1 MSSINLP
8 IGERT
13 RGEISNEGDY
23 KTYSVE
29 LSAGIEYAFYVEGI
43 SLSDSNLYL
52 LNSSNSTLDSNDD
65 LGPGWYSGKTVNVD
79 SLNSLIYYTPTQSGT
94 YYLEVTD
101 TPDPAFYPWY
111 HTGSFEISAWKT
123 DDTQSTSTSISVGT
137 NKASTIEHELDE
149 DSYKIKLTE
158 GRTYQFEMEK
168 SSLYDPYLILEDSQ
182 GKTLAE
188 DNDSGYEI
196 NNALITFTAP
206 STDDFY
212 LIASDAGYR
221 WGTYTL
227 STKQLNYDESKS
239 TANSINPGET
249 KQGSILY
256 KGDNDWYK
264 INLSSKKGYRF
275 SVEGSE
281 LNDPKIQLRDSYGA
295 LLAENDNI
303 DTSNDPILNF
313 KPSKTGTFYIDVSDS
328 SDTKT
333 GSYKLIALQTDESAS
348 TANNLKVGKSVAG
361 NVQHPK
367 DKDWY
372 AIKLTKNTR
381 YNFNL
386 NSITLK
392 DPELKLRNSSGTL
405 ITSDDN
411 SGAGNNASIGFTAAT
426 AGTYFLDAG
435 AIQSN
440 DTGTYKLTTVKVIDR
455 DSTAQGAIKLKTNN
469 PTQKAI
475 DYLTDHDWFKLKLK
489 KGRTYHLELK
499 GNTLSDPYLNLRDK
513 KGKILSSDNDS
524 GSGKDAVIRFTPKK
538 SGMHI
543 LDASGNR
550 DAVTGSYTIAA
561 WQTDESSKTAKTY
574 KMGRSQS
581 GTIDYQTDEDWFKLK
596 LKPGNYRFD
605 LQGSSLTDPA
615 LQLLN
620 SKGKVI
626 LSDDDS
632 GKGNDALIAA
642 TINKKGLYFLNAT
655 ASGGDETGTYV
666 INSSLI

>member
-1 MSSINLP
+1 MSSTNITL
-8 IGERT
+8 
-13 RGEISNEGDY
+13 GEIARDTIDYDGDY
-23 KTYSVE
+23 KTFSVN
-29 LSAGIEYAFYVEGI
+29 LISGIEYAFYAEGI
-43 SLSDSNLYL
+43 TLKDPYL
-52 LNSSNSTLDSNDD
+52 TLTNSSSEILKTDD
-65 LGPGWYSGKTVNVD
+65 DIDYKGSSLKWSSD
-79 SLNSLIYYTPTQSGT
+79 SLNSLIYYTPSYSGT
-94 YYLEVTD
+94 YYLEVESAFD
-101 TPDPAFYPWY
+101 TSYY
-111 HTGSFEISAWKT
+111 RYYTGSFEISAWKADET
-123 DDTQSTSTSISVGT
+123 TSQATPISVGGL
-137 NKASTIEHELDE
+137 ASATIDHELDA
-149 DSYKIKLTE
+149 DYFKIKLVA
-158 GRTYQFEMEK
+158 GRTYDFK
-168 SSLYDPYLILEDSQ
+168 LNKDSLSDPYLYLEDAQES
-182 GKTLAE
+182 LAQD
-188 DNDSGYEI
+188 DNSGSESK
-196 NNALITFTAP
+196 NALIRYSAP
-206 STDDFY
+206 ATKDYY
-212 LIASDAGYR
+212 LIATDAGYDY
-221 WGTYTL
+221 GTYTL
-227 STKQLNYDESKS
+227 SATQLKYDESTD
-239 TANSINPGET
+239 TANPITIGST
-249 KQGSILY
+249 KADELLY
-256 KGDNDWYK
+256 SGDNNWYK
-264 INLSSKKGYRF
+264 IQLKAGKGYRF
-275 SVEGSE
+275 NVTGET
-281 LNDPKIQLRDSYGA
+281 LADPKLQLRDSSGA
-295 LLAENDNI
+295 VVAENDDSNEG
-303 DTSNDPILNF
+303 NDPVLNYRA
-313 KPSKTGTFYIDVSDS
+313 TRQGNFYLDVSDS
-328 SDTKT
+328 TDSKT
-333 GSYKLIALQTDESAS
+333 GRFKLTAHQTDESAS
-348 TANNLKVGKSVAG
+348 TANPLKAG
-361 NVQHPK
+361 QSKTGTIEYTN

-392 DPELKLRNSSGTL
+392 DPERKLRNSSGTL

-440 DTGTYKLTTVKVIDR
+440 DTGTYKLTTAKVIDR
-455 DSTAQGAIKLKTNN
+455 DSTAKGAIKLKTNN

-538 SGMHI
+538 SGTHI
-543 LDASGNR
+543 LDAGGNQ

-561 WQTDESSKTAKTY
+561 WQTDESSKTAKKY